1 MKNVTKKAATLVVV
15 LMTSMSFA
23 QDGISSD
30 DRNEMKFG
38 VKAGVNFANVYDEKG
53 DDFVADGK
61 AGLAVGAFASIPLGE
76 LFGIQPEVMYSQ
88 KGYKSSGDILGIGY
102 DYKVT
107 SSYLDIPVLLQVK
120 PSQYFTLLAGPQF
133 SYLLD
138 TKYELNGNSTIDE
151 EDINGDNYK
160 KGVFGAVVGVDFN
173 YQNFVLGTRLGWDV
187 SKTNE
192 DGDANSP
199 RFKNKVIQVTFGY
212 RF

>member
-1 MKNVTKKAATLVVV
+1 MKKIFYITLAAFGFINTINAQTGIDRRDELTLGAKIGANY
-15 LMTSMSFA
+15 S
-23 QDGISSD
+23 
-30 DRNEMKFG
+30 
-38 VKAGVNFANVYDEKG
+38 NVYDSNSE
-53 DDFVADGK
+53 DFVADGK
-61 AGLAVGAFASIPLGE
+61 LGLAVGAFVTVPLGT
-76 LFGIQPEVMYSQ
+76 LFAIQPEVLFSQ
-88 KGYKSSGDILGIGY
+88 KGFKGSGTLLGT
-102 DYKVT
+102 DYSYT
-107 SSYLDIPVLLQVK
+107 HTTNYLDVPLFVAFRPTPLISVM
-120 PSQYFTLLAGPQF
+120 AGPQF

>member
-1 MKNVTKKAATLVVV
+1 MKNVTKKAATLVVL

-23 QDGISSD
+23 QDGMSSD
-30 DRNEMKFG
+30 TRDEVKFG
-38 VKAGVNFANVYDEKG
+38 VKAGVNFANIYDEKG

-61 AGLAVGAFASIPLGE
+61 AGLAVGAFASIPLGKV
-76 LFGIQPEVMYSQ
+76 FGIQPEVMYSQ
-88 KGYKSSGDILGIGY
+88 KGFKGNGGAGIFAY
-102 DYKVT
+102 DYKLT

-120 PSQYFTLLAGPQF
+120 PSEFFTILAGPQF

-138 TKYELNGNSTIDE
+138 TKYEFNNTSTVVEEEINS
-151 EDINGDNYK
+151 DNYK

-173 YQNFVLGTRLGWDV
+173 YENFVLGTRFGWDV

-192 DGDANSP
+192 DGDSSSP
-199 RFKNKVIQVTFGY
+199 RYKNKVIQVTLGY